1 MTLSEKSQ
9 PKLAPG
15 VKLKFDDTRQS
26 WLLNAPERVFLIDE
40 IAHAIVSR
48 FDRGKSVSAI
58 CDELAKTY
66 KAPREEIARD
76 VLEMLNDMAVKGYVR
91 E

>member
-1 MTLSEKSQ
+1 MTISEKSQ

-15 VKLKFDDTRQS
+15 VKLKFDDTRKS

-48 FDRGKSVSAI
+48 FGSGQPVSAI
-58 CDELAKTY
+58 CDELAKKY
-66 KAPREEIARD
+66 EAPREEVARD
-76 VLEMLNDMAVKGYVR
+76 VLEMLNELAVKGYVR

>member
-1 MTLSEKSQ
+1 MTISEKSQ

-15 VKLKFDDTRQS
+15 VKLKFDDKRES

-48 FDRGKSVSAI
+48 FASGKSVSAI
-58 CDELAKTY
+58 CDDLAKTY
-66 KAPREEIARD
+66 EAPRDEIARD
-76 VLEMLNDMAVKGYVR
+76 VLEMLNELAVKGYVR